1 MRITITL
8 ILALFMVSCSSV
20 KKCGLKPNVEIVIE
34 KDPTTGKETRTTKD
48 IIKESV
54 QPGGN
59 VTCTF

>member
-20 KKCGLKPNVEIVIE
+20 KNCGLKPNVEIVIE

>member
-1 MRITITL
+1 MRIITTL
-8 ILALFMVSCSSV
+8 IIAVFLASCSSV
-20 KKCGLKPNVEIVIE
+20 KNCGVKPNVEIVIE
-34 KDPTTGKETRTTKD
+34 KDPTTGEEKRTTKD